1 MGLRRTW
8 TLGQRERLG
17 GGRERENE
25 RKKTRDKY
33 VDQEIEFAEKK
44 MDMNVWRKFIVN
56 ELQGETHLRKNRW
69 ELLG

>member
-17 GGRERENE
+17 GERENE

-33 VDQEIEFAEKK
+33 IDQETEFAEKK
-44 MDMNVWRKFIVN
+44 MDMNVGRKFI
-56 ELQGETHLRKNRW
+56 GK
-69 ELLG
+69 